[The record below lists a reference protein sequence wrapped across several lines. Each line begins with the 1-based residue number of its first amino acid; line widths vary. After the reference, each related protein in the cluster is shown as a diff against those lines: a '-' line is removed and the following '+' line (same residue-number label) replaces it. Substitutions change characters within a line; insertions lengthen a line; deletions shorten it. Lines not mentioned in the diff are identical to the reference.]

1 MFLTC
6 PWDTNLPDLIPPVS
20 VTFVRTGWWAQVD
33 FDDSEDEVDSGA
45 VDSDDCGVCCCCDD
59 GNSSTV
65 GSSSSEIHKIK
76 SLIFNLL

>member
-1 MFLTC
+1 MGSEMC
-6 PWDTNLPDLIPPVS
+6 IRDS
-20 VTFVRTGWWAQVD
+20 
-33 FDDSEDEVDSGA
+33 SEDEVDSGA

-76 SLIFNLL
+76 RLIFNLLYITVRNVLIFNLA